1 MSYTRYKLSLIV
13 ATFLF
18 VIACKET
25 AKQKSPPSAYD
36 LNNPEKFFMPN
47 SLLEISGISFK
58 NNTNDTVY
66 AIQDEEGKVVGEN
79 HLVQQLDGEEN
90 GSFVQQSK
98 QMCTE

>member
-66 AIQDEEGKVVGEN
+66 AIQDEEGKVFY
-79 HLVQQLDGEEN
+79 LPWKQKKQQHVKFAPN
-90 GSFVQQSK
+90 GDY
-98 QMCTE
+98 EDIA